1 MIELTKEQLAMVI
14 MDLKVSTDG
23 EPVTNKTYELID
35 FLYKAYA
42 DDRRICTIGIIE

>member
-14 MDLKVSTDG
+14 MDLKVSIDDT
-23 EPVTNKTYELID
+23 PVTTKTHELVD

-42 DDRRICTIGIIE
+42 DDRRICTIGIME